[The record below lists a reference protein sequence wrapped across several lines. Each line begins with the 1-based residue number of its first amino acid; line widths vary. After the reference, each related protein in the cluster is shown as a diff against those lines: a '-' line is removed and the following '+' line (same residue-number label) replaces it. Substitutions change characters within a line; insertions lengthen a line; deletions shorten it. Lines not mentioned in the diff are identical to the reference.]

1 MKKKNYSAPQ
11 QKVVILSSRTSLLAG
26 SGEEQLNSYE
36 NGGVLWDDGEKA
48 E

>member
-26 SGEEQLNSYE
+26 SAAEASRFE
-36 NGGVLWDDGEKA
+36 NGGDIWTDDDYDK
-48 E
+48 